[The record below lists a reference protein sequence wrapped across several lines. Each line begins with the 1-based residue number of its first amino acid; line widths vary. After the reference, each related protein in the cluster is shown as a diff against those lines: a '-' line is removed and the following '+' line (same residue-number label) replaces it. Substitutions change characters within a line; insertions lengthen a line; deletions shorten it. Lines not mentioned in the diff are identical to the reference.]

1 MSRVH
6 QDYCCDSLVGTT
18 DAQIVVP
25 CSVPVLFLFFFNIS
39 VSRYC
44 IKAKSRPTV
53 SDNIDMTDFYDD
65 DYDIDDDYD
74 DDDEEDENAEDSED
88 SGTGKV

>member
-1 MSRVH
+1 MHLLQRPPRTRLWSH
-6 QDYCCDSLVGTT
+6 LLWKSEFLVTLT
-18 DAQIVVP
+18 KN
-25 CSVPVLFLFFFNIS
+25 FLYYHF
-39 VSRYC
+39 RYC
-44 IKAKSRPTV
+44 IKAKSRPTA

-74 DDDEEDENAEDSED
+74 DDEEEDENAEDSED

>member
-1 MSRVH
+1 MR
-6 QDYCCDSLVGTT
+6 
-18 DAQIVVP
+18 
-25 CSVPVLFLFFFNIS
+25 PVSYFYYFNF
-39 VSRYC
+39 RYC